1 MMRSHGEATDA
12 DGVTH
17 YVRGELRY
25 VKRAGRRRKRGKGGH
40 YETRD
45 GCRWWCTNARIQE
58 GSRAHPGKP
67 VDCMAC
73 IADPPQAPVRSY
85 AGTTTRRMSYTGTTT
100 GRMSSATPNRTVMM
114 STPSGQRLVSVF
126 EAGVHRTIKMG
137 ARGGRRR

>member
-1 MMRSHGEATDA
+1 MRPHGEATDA
-12 DGVTH
+12 NGVTH
-17 YVRGELRY
+17 YVHGELRY
-25 VKRAGRRRKRGKGGH
+25 VKRAGRRRRRGKGGH

-45 GCRWWCTNARIQE
+45 GCRWWCTDARIPE
-58 GSRAHPGKP
+58 GSRAHPGRP

-73 IADPPQAPVRSY
+73 IADPPQPWALSY
-85 AGTTTRRMSYTGTTT
+85 AGTKT
-100 GRMSSATPNRTVMM
+100 GRMGHATPNRTVMM

>member
-1 MMRSHGEATDA
+1 MRSTGEATDA

-17 YVRGELRY
+17 YVRGTFSY
-25 VKRAGRRRKRGKGGH
+25 VKPAGRRRKGKGGH
-40 YETRD
+40 YETMD
-45 GCRWWCTNARIQE
+45 GCNWWCTCARIPE
-58 GSRAHPGKP
+58 GSRAYPGKP

-73 IADPPQAPVRSY
+73 IADPPQPPALGY
-85 AGTTTRRMSYTGTTT
+85 AGTTT